1 METKLQKVL
10 NYWPMFLFGLFF
22 FGLGFGACAN
32 SGTSGQ
38 NEIIVNGKAF
48 AGCIHVFEYD
58 GHEYL
63 IYEDIGKTLSGASF
77 VSGITHSGSC
87 KKCKQN
93 GSN

>member
-10 NYWPMFLFGLFF
+10 NYLYMLLFGLLV
-22 FGLGFGACAN
+22 FGLGFVACCAN
-32 SGTSGQ
+32 EGARGEVGQ
-38 NEIIVNGKAF
+38 DERIINERITDR
-48 AGCIHVFEYD
+48 IHVFEYD

-63 IYEDIGKTLSGASF
+63 LYVDRRVG
-77 VSGITHSGSC
+77 GITHSGSC